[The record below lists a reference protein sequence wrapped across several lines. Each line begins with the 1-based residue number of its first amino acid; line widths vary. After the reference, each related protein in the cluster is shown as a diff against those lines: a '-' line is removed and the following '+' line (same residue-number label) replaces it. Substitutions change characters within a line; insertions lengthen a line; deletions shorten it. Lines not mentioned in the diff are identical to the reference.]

1 MSLLFKESQQPI
13 RTLSDIEA
21 MEQTPLS
28 ERMWS
33 MDVNA
38 WLDKGIKAFP
48 NKNAITFVPSG
59 NPDQQQVVL
68 TYQELHSKSCQ
79 VANLFHSLGVTSK
92 DAVLY
97 LLPTTPDHYVV
108 MLAGLA
114 TGIACCINWMLK
126 PAQLIELIKSSK
138 AQVIVAMGPT
148 PGFDIWEKIE
158 SIRNWISNERCN
170 PMTWPLIFIRE
181 AQRVHPNWYNSRI
194 AVFHTNAGPI
204 QL

>member
-13 RTLSDIEA
+13 RVLSDIEA
-21 MEQTPLS
+21 MERTPLS

-38 WLDKGIKAFP
+38 WLDKGMKAYP
-48 NKNAITFVPSG
+48 HKTAITFVPSG

-68 TYQELHSKSCQ
+68 TYQELHSKSSQ

-108 MLAGLA
+108 MLAALA
-114 TGIACCINWMLK
+114 TGIACCINGMLK

-138 AQVIVAMGPT
+138 ARVISEIECRRLVKSTLPRASAASRCMNKSTRRST
-148 PGFDIWEKIE
+148 P
-158 SIRNWISNERCN
+158 S
-170 PMTWPLIFIRE
+170 
-181 AQRVHPNWYNSRI
+181 
-194 AVFHTNAGPI
+194 
-204 QL
+204 